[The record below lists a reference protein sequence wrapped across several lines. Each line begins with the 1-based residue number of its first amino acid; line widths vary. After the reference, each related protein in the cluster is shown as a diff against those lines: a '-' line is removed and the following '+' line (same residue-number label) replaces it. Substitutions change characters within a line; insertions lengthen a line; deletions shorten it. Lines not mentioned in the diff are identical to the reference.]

1 MSKKNSLKEI
11 EVKLEERRK
20 FYKNRF
26 IESQKINNLKS
37 NNINNIKSNFS
48 KDFSNFNENKIKEI
62 KLQNMYLKILE
73 NATFNFN
80 LKKFNDCFD
89 QLINNNIITNEDE
102 FAEYI
107 LIFNGLDKEIIGE
120 FLSKDKNLNKNFI
133 ILQKYFHQIDF
144 KDIFFLDALRFVLQK
159 ITLPKDST
167 LILNIINEFTIAY
180 YKDNPSNDYKNSD
193 NLYVLC
199 ATILALN
206 TMLTNKNVKKEN
218 MNIIKKNEF
227 VSMNLNC
234 DKKFIENIY
243 DNLEKNPINAI
254 YDYNELIYKRFEKK
268 KFNLDVEDKNC
279 NEYISVLKQGQ
290 IFLKYGNK
298 IPQEKFFKIDEN
310 ETHLIWYDPNSKI
323 FQNNKNVLLKNI
335 NNIYLG
341 IDSSPNFKD
350 VHFTFDQNC
359 FSIEMNDKTT
369 IDLRNEND
377 AISKKWYYALKF
389 LLRKIKAEDVIN
401 EKNKNK
407 NKITEDEF
415 KNAIFE
421 YWKTT
426 IILKWEHFKKFIK
439 EYQIEKIFNYNNDN
453 KENISNNKNNN
464 INNDFEDTNI
474 YKQKIIKFFLKKKQE
489 KNNNNNNNNEIF
501 DKKNFFFVYSY
512 GIPQSF
518 RPKIWQILIEN
529 KASISTSLLNHYE
542 KKIENLNLEN
552 FIQLN
557 KEYNNFINN
566 KRSKNEYLSLSDDYL
581 LNEILIDIL
590 KVVNIKFKNIIL
602 EKNNNDENCLNQ
614 YALNLFKLVRIFVY
628 YRNDIT
634 YSKNIVYITLIFL
647 LNSENYFTAFIE
659 MYNFIVQSCIVKF
672 LNLEQSFIQNSTH
685 ILIILLKKHTPKLYK
700 HFEKL
705 KFSFIYL
712 INIWFE
718 YFYIKS
724 FNYEVVLRIWDNYF
738 LKGEIILYKIAL
750 FIFKKEEEELI
761 NMPLGQVYERLKKIT
776 MNYNEDELFSSLENY
791 NINEEFNYLDE
802 TELGIEKGIIWQ
814 NELKN

>member
-1 MSKKNSLKEI
+1 MSKIDSLKII
-11 EVKLEERRK
+11 EEKLEERRK
-20 FYKNRF
+20 FFKKRF
-26 IESQKINNLKS
+26 LESQKSNNLKPF
-37 NNINNIKSNFS
+37 NKNNIKSNIEE
-48 KDFSNFNENKIKEI
+48 DFSNFNENKIKEI
-62 KLQNMYLKILE
+62 KYENMYLKIIE

-120 FLSKDKNLNKNFI
+120 FLSKDKNLNTNFI

-144 KDIFFLDALRFVLQK
+144 KNIYFLDALRFVLQK
-159 ITLPKDST
+159 ITLPKDSS

-180 YKDNPSNDYKNSD
+180 YKNNPSNDYKNSD

-199 ATILALN
+199 ATLLALN
-206 TMLTNKNVKKEN
+206 TMLTNKSVKKEN
-218 MNIIKKNEF
+218 MNIIKKSEF
-227 VSMNLNC
+227 VSMNSNC
-234 DKKFIENIY
+234 EKTFIENIY

-268 KFNLDVEDKNC
+268 KFNLNIKDENS

-323 FQNNKNVLLKNI
+323 FQNNKNVLIKNI
-335 NNIYLG
+335 KNIYLG

-407 NKITEDEF
+407 NDKITENEF

-421 YWKTT
+421 YWNTT
-426 IILKWEHFKKFIK
+426 IILNWNHFRKFIK
-439 EYQIEKIFNYNNDN
+439 EYKVEKKFNYNNEN
-453 KENISNNKNNN
+453 FNNENILKNNN
-464 INNDFEDTNI
+464 NNNDLEDRNI
-474 YKQKIIKFFLKKKQE
+474 NKQKIIKFFLKKKQE
-489 KNNNNNNNNEIF
+489 NNNNNNNEIL

-512 GIPQSF
+512 GIPQSL
-518 RPKIWQILIEN
+518 RPKIWQILIGN
-529 KASISTSLLNHYE
+529 KASISTTLLREYE
-542 KKIENLNLEN
+542 KKIENLDKEN

-566 KRSKNEYLSLSDDYL
+566 KSSKNEFLSFSEDAL

-590 KVVNIKFKNIIL
+590 RVVNVKFKDIIL
-602 EKNNNDENCLNQ
+602 SKNNNDENCLND

-647 LNSENYFTAFIE
+647 LNSEDYSIAFIE
-659 MYNFIVQSCIVKF
+659 MYNFIVQSCIAKF
-672 LNLEQSFIQNSTH
+672 LNLEQSFIENSTH
-685 ILIILLKKHTPKLYK
+685 ILISLLEKHTPKLYN
-700 HFEKL
+700 HFKKL

-712 INIWFE
+712 INIWLE

-724 FNYEVVLRIWDNYF
+724 FKYDVVLRIWDNYF
-738 LKGEIILYKIAL
+738 LKGEIYLYKIAL

-776 MNYNEDELFSSLENY
+776 LNYNEDEFFSVLENY

-802 TELGIEKGIIWQ
+802 TELGNEKGIIWQ
-814 NELKN
+814 NEL